1 MEGRDLKAILKL
13 GRFPFVIGGLLL
25 YLFGYMLAVSAGSEI
40 DLTRFIFGYAVL
52 FCAHL
57 SVSYSNDLF
66 DVETDAHTTATPI
79 SGGSKVLVE
88 RPDLIPVARSIALGL
103 ILISLALGALF
114 VLTYDMHPAFFGLVL
129 LGNLLGYYYSA
140 PPVRLS
146 HRGLG
151 EAATTVTIG
160 LLVPAMG
167 YFVAS
172 GGLDGAFLVFVPAVL
187 LYGIVFIIVVQ
198 LPDMEGDRLGGKPSI
213 IVKRGRRFGY
223 RVAAGAAAL
232 ASLYFLVLG
241 IVAPG
246 ASTIDLWVAF
256 LCSLVPTGFAFAA
269 AIVGD
274 LRFEGAARSS
284 TAVMGSLFLFNILF
298 NAYMI
303 LGV

>member
-1 MEGRDLKAILKL
+1 MEREDLVAILKL

-25 YLFGYMLAVSAGSEI
+25 YIFGYMVAVYGGSEA
-40 DLTRFIFGYAVL
+40 DLTRFTFGYVVL

-79 SGGSKVLVE
+79 SGGSKVLVD
-88 RPDLIPVARSIALGL
+88 RPDLIPAARRIAIGL
-103 ILISLALGALF
+103 ILASLVLGALF
-114 VLTYDMHPAFFGLVL
+114 VLAYDMHPAFFGLVL
-129 LGNLLGYYYSA
+129 SGNLLGYYYSA

-167 YFVAS
+167 YAVAS
-172 GGLDGAFLVFVPAVL
+172 GGLDGSFLVFVPAML

-223 RVAAGAAAL
+223 TVAAGAAAL
-232 ASLYFLVLG
+232 ASLYFLALWSL
-241 IVAPG
+241 APG
-246 ASTIDLWVAF
+246 AAPVDLGVAF

-274 LRFEGAARSS
+274 PRFEGAARSS
-284 TAVMGSLFLFNILF
+284 TATLGSLFAFNILF
-298 NAYMI
+298 NAYMV
-303 LGV
+303 LGL